1 MEKGEKGEK
10 GEGHGDDWDGSW
22 HFFWGVT
29 VTCLVLSST
38 RMEISSPAVV
48 VRQFL
53 FYRSCIKPQ
62 FFVPIFTVGL
72 AFLYRFPSFDHS
84 GSQAIS
90 HGLGSFALL

>member
-1 MEKGEKGEK
+1 LEKGWKGEK
-10 GEGHGDDWDGSW
+10 GEGHGDDWDDSW
-22 HFFWGVT
+22 HFFLGGDGDMFGFEFDT
-29 VTCLVLSST
+29 HGNIIPCSCCQ
-38 RMEISSPAVV
+38 A
-48 VRQFL
+48 FL
-53 FYRSCIKPQ
+53 FYRPCIKPQ